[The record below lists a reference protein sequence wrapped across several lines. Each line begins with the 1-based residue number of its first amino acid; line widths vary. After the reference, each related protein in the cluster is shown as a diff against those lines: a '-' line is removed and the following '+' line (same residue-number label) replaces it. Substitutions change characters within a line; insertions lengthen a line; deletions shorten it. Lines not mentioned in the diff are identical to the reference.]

1 MTARTLSLGAVFV
14 ANFPEHAPNGRE
26 QEGLRPAVLVGLP
39 TNAGR
44 PRFPVLL
51 LAPVTTF
58 RSQDWATAAPGLYP
72 VLLAGAG
79 GLPADSIVLTDQTRA
94 LDAARVI
101 RVLGMLGPEEFKPVR
116 AGLRLVF
123 DF

>member
-1 MTARTLSLGAVFV
+1 VFV
-14 ANFPEHAPNGRE
+14 AHFPEHDPNGRE
-26 QEGLRPAVLVGLP
+26 QEGLRPAVVVGLP

-58 RSQDWATAAPGLYP
+58 RGQDWATAAPGLYP
-72 VLLAGAG
+72 VLPAGAG
-79 GLPADSIVLTDQTRA
+79 GLTADSIVLIDQTRA

-101 RVLGMLGPEEFKPVR
+101 RFLGLLRPEEYGPVS
-116 AGLRLVF
+116 AGLRRICGL
-123 DF
+123 

>member
-1 MTARTLSLGAVFV
+1 MIARTLSLGAVFV
-14 ANFPEHAPNGRE
+14 ANFPEHDPNGRE

-58 RSQDWATAAPGLYP
+58 RGQDWETSAPGLYP
-72 VLLAGAG
+72 VLPAGAG

-94 LDAARVI
+94 LDTARVT
-101 RVLGMLGPEEFKPVR
+101 RVLGMLRPEEFNPVG
-116 AGLRLVF
+116 AGLRLIF